1 MKKFALIL
9 FLPLIFLLSRCG
21 INKQVEQAK
30 ALGKC
35 HFDLVSVDSINL
47 SGININRS
55 ENGQEINLN
64 NLPRLAMGLLS
75 RNIPFRAN
83 VALRITNE
91 TGQTAAIDQFEY
103 KILLRNNEIFNGF
116 VNRKVVVPAGGGQII
131 VPIHVFANVYKLI
144 ADQQT
149 SQAFGDLIS
158 NLSGSTKGAKS
169 VVTFKVRPTID
180 LGGKAF
186 NYPGYISFD
195 KEFGR

>member
-1 MKKFALIL
+1 MKKLALIL
-9 FLPLIFLLSRCG
+9 FLPLLFLLSHCG

-55 ENGQEINLN
+55 EIGQEINLN

-75 RNIPFRAN
+75 RNIPFHAN
-83 VALRITNE
+83 VALKITNE
-91 TGQTAAIDQFEY
+91 TGQTAAINQFEY

-116 VNRKVVVPAGGGQII
+116 VNRKVVVPAGGGQMI
-131 VPIHVFANVYKLI
+131 VSIYVFANVYKLI

-149 SQAFGDLIS
+149 SQAFGELIS
-158 NLSGSTKGAKS
+158 NLSGSTKGQKS
-169 VVTFKVRPTID
+169 VVTFKIRPTID
-180 LGGKAF
+180 LGGQAL

>member
-1 MKKFALIL
+1 MKKFVLIL
-9 FLPLIFLLSRCG
+9 FLPLLFSLSRCG
-21 INKQVEQAK
+21 INKQIEQAK
-30 ALGKC
+30 ALEKC
-35 HFDLVSVDSINL
+35 HFDLVSIDSVNL
-47 SGININRS
+47 SGVNINRS
-55 ENGQEINLN
+55 ENGQEINLTS
-64 NLPRLAMGLLS
+64 LPRLAMGLIS
-75 RNIPFRAN
+75 HNIPLNAN
-83 VALRITNE
+83 VAIRITNE

-103 KILLRNNEIFNGF
+103 KILLKNNEVFNGF

-131 VPIHVFANVYKLI
+131 VPVHVFGNVYKLI

-158 NLSGSTKGAKS
+158 NLSGSTTTPKS
-169 VVTFKVRPTID
+169 VVTFKIRPTLD